1 MEQCG
6 HAISYLSYDSLK
18 RREEKKRKKER
29 EMAPIHEGIGTQ
41 GNECYFVP
49 VLRQLCDGMVF
60 HSLTNQTFRGSETER
75 SSWRKIRW
83 IVNNMGGIL
92 RGGNT
97 YPGIAMEQV
106 KSELRGT
113 EREKKESFRPCV
125 DSLEPAEKARPHW
138 NH

>member
-1 MEQCG
+1 
-6 HAISYLSYDSLK
+6 
-18 RREEKKRKKER
+18 
-29 EMAPIHEGIGTQ
+29 
-41 GNECYFVP
+41 
-49 VLRQLCDGMVF
+49 MVF

-113 EREKKESFRPCV
+113 EREKKELF
-125 DSLEPAEKARPHW
+125 
-138 NH
+138 